1 MRFKNLILSTLAV
14 AAIFFIGCSMSS
26 GSSIHSDNS
35 KEAKVKRVSRLEVS
49 TRLKRHQAF
58 A

>member
-35 KEAKVKRVSRLEVS
+35 KRGESEKECQDWKF
-49 TRLKRHQAF
+49 QQD
-58 A
+58 